1 MAKPSPEYLTE
12 LFEHH
17 LPYEVEMMRYANRC
31 IESDMDPAAVNIHIE
46 AFCLHVRNL
55 LEFLDYKPST
65 PSKPSK
71 PSKPSSMG
79 DFTVTTWKPFDG
91 VSRGKISTTKRRLN
105 NQISHLGSGERTSD
119 PTKKI
124 SANERFEMMSM
135 IETELGRLPLGLKPE
150 WKASW
155 KTIMIIRGSSPS
167 ATNSIVAY

>member
-17 LPYEVEMMRYANRC
+17 LPYEVQMMRYAYKC
-31 IESDMDPAAVNIHIE
+31 LESDMDPAAVNIHIE

-55 LEFLDYKPST
+55 LEFLNY
-65 PSKPSK
+65 KPSK
-71 PSKPSSMG
+71 PSGMG
-79 DFTVTTWKPFDG
+79 DFTVTTWKPFNG
-91 VSRGKISTTKRRLN
+91 VCPGKISKTKRRLN
-105 NQISHLGSGERTSD
+105 NQISHLGMGERTSD

-124 SANERFEMMSM
+124 SANERLEMRSM

-155 KTIMIIRGSSPS
+155 DTIMIIPGSSPS